1 MRHWCQALDAL
12 SKRDR
17 RGVSGNYGLLDVIE
31 ALRCGVCLT
40 RTGAHNPARFRR
52 RWRAQKPAA
61 VRVPSLRVA
70 LASSV
75 TVRSGTH
82 GY

>member
-1 MRHWCQALDAL
+1 MRHCCQALDAL

-31 ALRCGVCLT
+31 ALRCGVRLT
-40 RTGAHNPARFRR
+40 RTSAHDPARFR
-52 RWRAQKPAA
+52 RWRAQKPTA
-61 VRVPSLRVA
+61 VHVPSLRVA
-70 LASSV
+70 FASSV